1 MKEII
6 RILVD
11 IIIDKGKF
19 DFDQF
24 IWRIAA
30 TTAWRM
36 SVMAGDYISKE
47 EMEYVELAR
56 KLPYKDLVTIVKDY
70 LIDWYFRNEVLISRQ
85 LINKYSCN
93 EIELHRRFIDI
104 NRIAKYNEKVIKQ
117 NSKKEKVMVKKIY
130 R

>member
-1 MKEII
+1 MRKK
-6 RILVD
+6 LDVL
-11 IIIDKGKF
+11 
-19 DFDQF
+19 
-24 IWRIAA
+24 
-30 TTAWRM
+30 RM
-36 SVMAGDYISKE
+36 IELEKNLNNEDVLKNLSKE